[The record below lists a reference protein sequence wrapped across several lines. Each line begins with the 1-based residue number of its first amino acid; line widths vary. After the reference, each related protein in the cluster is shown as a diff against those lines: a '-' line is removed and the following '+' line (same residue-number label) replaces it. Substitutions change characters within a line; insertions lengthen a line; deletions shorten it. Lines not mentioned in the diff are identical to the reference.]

1 VPVQGALDT
10 LFTPDFEVSEEM
22 TEPFPETWQ
31 DRFTEAL
38 ANQM

>member
-1 VPVQGALDT
+1 
-10 LFTPDFEVSEEM
+10 VSEEM